1 MKSKYF
7 LIYPAAAMLFSLTI
21 FFGIKAFAQ
30 EQSKEDIHQEFCER
44 LRGAEGVFVY
54 VEVIAQD
61 KTDEK
66 SFIDEL
72 QKEAESQLKNS
83 KIKVLTKEESD
94 LNPSRPRLAINLITY
109 KDPSQ
114 KNVILYSFRIVHF
127 EVASLL
133 RTERYVEGI
142 CWDSGLYIGM
152 ERRTAIKNKIREQ
165 LDKYIKDY
173 LSVNQTQ

>member
-7 LIYPAAAMLFSLTI
+7 LIYPAAVILFSMTL
-21 FFGIKAFAQ
+21 FAGIKVIAQ
-30 EQSKEDIHQEFCER
+30 EQDKENIHQEYCER
-44 LRGAEGVFVY
+44 LKGAEGVFVY
-54 VEVIAQD
+54 VEVIAQE
-61 KTDEK
+61 KADEK
-66 SFIDEL
+66 SFIEEI
-72 QKEAESQLKNS
+72 QKEAESQLKSS

-109 KDPSQ
+109 KDTSQ
-114 KNVILYSFRIVHF
+114 KNVLLYSFRIVHF

-152 ERRTAIKNKIREQ
+152 ERRTAMTNKIKEQ

-173 LSVNQTQ
+173 LSVNPVQ